1 MLMKKVFSLLILF
14 IVFSIAGFS
23 QASKQKLEPAG
34 KWQFEAPYAP
44 EGYTS
49 GIMEFVKAEGK
60 YQGFVSFTGSDYK
73 IPLDRVSVKSDSIL
87 VSLYVE
93 GADVPIK
100 LKMVDQEKITGV
112 ASSPDGDIPLTATRA
127 KQ

>member
-1 MLMKKVFSLLILF
+1 MKRILAFQLVLLLMISALN
-14 IVFSIAGFS
+14 AQS
-23 QASKQKLEPAG
+23 QKQKPEPAG

-49 GIMEFVKAEGK
+49 GVMEFVKAEGK

-73 IPLDRVSVKSDSIL
+73 IPLDRVTVKNDSIL

-112 ASSPDGDIPLTATRA
+112 ASSPEGDIPLTATRA